1 MPVISRF
8 LGIVIM
14 MYWNDHNPPHFHAKY
29 GEFEVLLSLDG
40 KVLDGK
46 LPNRALS
53 LTLEWLALHRSELA
67 ENWERARRRESL
79 NNIAPLE

>member
-40 KVLDGK
+40 KILDGK

-53 LTLEWLALHRSELA
+53 LTLEWLALHRGELA

>member
-40 KVLDGK
+40 KILDGK